1 MSDND
6 LENLLSNFTTPK
18 LTHSS
23 STHPRD
29 STSSNRVVLGSI
41 QPDSHQLP
49 AEPQAKEGEKKGLD
63 EGSHQVETSFTEL
76 HKRYDQMRQLMVAVW
91 QRERA

>member
-41 QPDSHQLP
+41 QPDPHQLP
-49 AEPQAKEGEKKGLD
+49 AEPQAKVGKVTAK
-63 EGSHQVETSFTEL
+63 L
-76 HKRYDQMRQLMVAVW
+76 HGHTVGILV
-91 QRERA
+91 